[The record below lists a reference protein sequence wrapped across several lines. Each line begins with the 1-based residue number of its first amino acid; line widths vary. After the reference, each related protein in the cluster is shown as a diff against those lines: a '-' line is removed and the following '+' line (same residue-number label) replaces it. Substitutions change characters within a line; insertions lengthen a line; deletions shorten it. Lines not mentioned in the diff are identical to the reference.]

1 MTPMQAIVATTKTA
15 AACARLGKLTGTL
28 EVGKRADVVAVAGDP
43 LADIAVLQQAERIT
57 LVMRDGQVFKQL
69 AD

>member
-1 MTPMQAIVATTKTA
+1 
-15 AACARLGKLTGTL
+15 
-28 EVGKRADVVAVAGDP
+28 
-43 LADIAVLQQAERIT
+43 VLQQAERIT